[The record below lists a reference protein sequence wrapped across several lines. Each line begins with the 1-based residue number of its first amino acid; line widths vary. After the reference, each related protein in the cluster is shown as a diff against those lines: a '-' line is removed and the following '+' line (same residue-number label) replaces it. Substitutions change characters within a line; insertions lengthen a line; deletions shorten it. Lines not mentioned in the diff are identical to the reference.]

1 MSDGKSRSIC
11 VFVATILLLGCTP
24 VMAQQFVYPQ
34 KGQTSEQQQKNE
46 YECHTWAV
54 QQTSYDPI
62 ATTQTATAQPAQT
75 NAGAQPGSGLRGA
88 AKGAVVG
95 GLIGAISDD
104 AGKGAGI
111 GAVAGGVAG
120 RSQSRRQQAQ
130 QQAQSQ
136 QQASAKQQ
144 GQQDAYL
151 RAKATCLEAKGYS
164 VK

>member
-1 MSDGKSRSIC
+1 MSDGKSGLVC
-11 VFVATILLLGCTP
+11 AFATVILLLNCSA

-34 KGQTSEQQQKNE
+34 NGQSAEQQQQDE
-46 YECHTWAV
+46 YECHAWAV
-54 QQTSYDPI
+54 QQTGYDPTS
-62 ATTQTATAQPAQT
+62 AVQAAPAQPAQT
-75 NAGAQPGSGLRGA
+75 SAGAQPGSGLRGA

-95 GLIGAISDD
+95 GVVGAIDDD
-104 AGKGAGI
+104 AGKGAAI
-111 GAVAGGVAG
+111 GATAGAVAG

-130 QQAQSQ
+130 QQTQSQ
-136 QQASAKQQ
+136 EQAAAQQQ

>member
-11 VFVATILLLGCTP
+11 VFVAAILLLGCAP

-34 KGQTSEQQQKNE
+34 KGQSAEQQKTDE

-54 QQTSYDPI
+54 QQTSYDPTV
-62 ATTQTATAQPAQT
+62 AAQAAPAQPAQT
-75 NAGAQPGSGLRGA
+75 SAGAQPGSGLHGA
-88 AKGAVVG
+88 ARGAVVG
-95 GLIGAISDD
+95 GLIGAISGD

-130 QQAQSQ
+130 QEARSQ
-136 QQASAKQQ
+136 QQASANQQ

>member
-1 MSDGKSRSIC
+1 MSDGKSGSIC
-11 VFVATILLLGCTP
+11 VFVVAILLLSCAA

-34 KGQTSEQQQKNE
+34 KGQSAEQQQKDE

-54 QQTSYDPI
+54 QQTKYDP
-62 ATTQTATAQPAQT
+62 TTAAQAAPAQPAQT
-75 NAGAQPGSGLRGA
+75 STGAQPGSGLRGA

-95 GLIGAISDD
+95 GVIGAIGDD

-130 QQAQSQ
+130 QQTQSQ
-136 QQASAKQQ
+136 QQASATQQ

>member
-1 MSDGKSRSIC
+1 MSDGKPGSIC
-11 VFVATILLLGCTP
+11 VFVAAILLLSCVA

-34 KGQTSEQQQKNE
+34 KGQSAEQQQKDE

-54 QQTSYDPI
+54 QQTKYDP
-62 ATTQTATAQPAQT
+62 TTAAQAAPPQPAQT
-75 NAGAQPGSGLRGA
+75 STSAQPGSGLRGA

-95 GLIGAISDD
+95 GLIGAIGND

-130 QQAQSQ
+130 QQTQSQ
-136 QQASAKQQ
+136 QQAAAKQQ

>member
-1 MSDGKSRSIC
+1 MSDAKSGSIC
-11 VFVATILLLGCTP
+11 VFVAAILLLGCAP

-34 KGQTSEQQQKNE
+34 KGQSAEQQKTDE

-54 QQTSYDPI
+54 QQTSYDPTN
-62 ATTQTATAQPAQT
+62 AAQAAPAQPAQT
-75 NAGAQPGSGLRGA
+75 SAGAQPGSGLRGA
-88 AKGAVVG
+88 ARGAVVG

>member
-1 MSDGKSRSIC
+1 MSGKSGVMCFFTAVI
-11 VFVATILLLGCTP
+11 VLLSGFS

-34 KGQTSEQQQKNE
+34 NGQSAGQQQKDE
-46 YECHTWAV
+46 SECHAWAV
-54 QQTSYDPI
+54 QQTGYDP
-62 ATTQTATAQPAQT
+62 TAAVQAAPAQPAQT

-95 GLIGAISDD
+95 GLIGAIDDD
-104 AGKGAGI
+104 AGKGAAI
-111 GAVAGGVAG
+111 GATAGAVAG

-136 QQASAKQQ
+136 QQAAAQQQ

>member
-1 MSDGKSRSIC
+1 MSGKSGAMCFLAAVI
-11 VFVATILLLGCTP
+11 VLLSGFS

-34 KGQTSEQQQKNE
+34 NGQSAEQQQKDDS
-46 YECHTWAV
+46 ECHAWAV
-54 QQTSYDPI
+54 QQTGYDP
-62 ATTQTATAQPAQT
+62 TAAAQAAPAQT
-75 NAGAQPGSGLRGA
+75 SAGAQPGSGLRGA

-95 GLIGAISDD
+95 GLIGAIDDD
-104 AGKGAGI
+104 AGKGAAI
-111 GAVAGGVAG
+111 GATAGAVAG

-130 QQAQSQ
+130 SQPQAAAQ
-136 QQASAKQQ
+136 QQ